1 MTLTPFT
8 WTSEPLPRVNI
19 LTGGWY
25 LLFSDL
31 YGLWISYYDKQID
44 YDNYVILTQ
53 FSRPQKDLN
62 TPEVIDISS
71 AQSLT
76 EYINISMFLD
86 NDMNRWKSTSGNL
99 RRWHWAGWG
108 RHQFFSENTF
118 LFLFI

>member
-19 LTGGWY
+19 WTGGWY

-71 AQSLT
+71 A
-76 EYINISMFLD
+76 
-86 NDMNRWKSTSGNL
+86 
-99 RRWHWAGWG
+99 
-108 RHQFFSENTF
+108 
-118 LFLFI
+118 